1 MALIRNALLIAG
13 KDLRTEANSKQVLPT
28 MLVFAG
34 LVIVMFSF
42 AFDPN
47 NNSVKAVIPGLIWV
61 ITVFAGLLGLNR
73 SFVSEQKNHTI
84 HGLVTAPID
93 SMSLYLGKFLANFT
107 LILIVQAVATPLLFF
122 LFDFHFVAPIGWFI
136 LILIAGTFGFV
147 CVGTF
152 LAALASNSGSSEM
165 LLPLLMF
172 PITTPLLIGAVEC
185 TKVLLTDPEHLAN
198 AARWFQ
204 LVAGFD
210 ILFFGVCIFLFEYI
224 MEV

>member
-1 MALIRNALLIAG
+1 MAVIRNALLIAG
-13 KDLRTEANSKQVLPT
+13 KDLRSEANSKQVLPT
-28 MLVFAG
+28 MLIFAG

-73 SFVSEQKNHTI
+73 SFVTEQKNNTI
-84 HGLVTAPID
+84 HGLVTAPMD

-107 LILIVQAVATPLLFF
+107 LILIVQFVATPLLFI
-122 LFDFHFVAPIGWFI
+122 LFDFHFEAPLGWFVFT
-136 LILIAGTFGFV
+136 LVAGTFGFV
-147 CVGTF
+147 SIGTF

-185 TKVLLTDPEHLAN
+185 TKVLLANPEDLTN
-198 AARWFQ
+198 ALRWFQ
-204 LVAGFD
+204 LIAGFD
-210 ILFFGVCIFLFEYI
+210 ILFFGVCIFLFEFI